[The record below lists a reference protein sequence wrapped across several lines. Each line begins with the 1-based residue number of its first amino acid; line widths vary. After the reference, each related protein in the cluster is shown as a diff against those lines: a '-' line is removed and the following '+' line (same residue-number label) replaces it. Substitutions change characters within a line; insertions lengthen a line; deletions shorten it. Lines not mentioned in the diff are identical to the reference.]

1 MKIDCYL
8 SYQCSSEKDLLK
20 NINQALDL
28 EGIEAH
34 VHLYRID
41 EEEFK
46 RPGLS
51 GSPSIFINGEELQP
65 QGDEGVS

>member
-8 SYQCSSEKDLLK
+8 SYQCSSEEDLLK
-20 NINQALDL
+20 NIKQALAM
-28 EGIEAH
+28 EGIEAT
-34 VHLYRID
+34 VHLSRMD

-46 RPGLS
+46 RLGLS

-65 QGDEGVS
+65 QGYGEVS

>member
-20 NINQALDL
+20 NIKQALAM
-28 EGIEAH
+28 ERIEAH

-41 EEEFK
+41 EEAFK
-46 RPGLS
+46 RLGLS

-65 QGDEGVS
+65 QGYGGVS